1 MLFMPRMTSNLLA
14 AGVAALCLLSTPASR
29 AESAANK
36 HAGQVEAEFRGCETA
51 GWCRFWIDSPAS
63 LIRVRPDGV
72 PQGPETGATSIAV
85 RNRLNAL
92 LSNMIH
98 QAKHIVLHDLHE
110 LDDGTFAAA
119 VLVTGVDIASD
130 PILVEL
136 REKASGT
143 TR

>member
-1 MLFMPRMTSNLLA
+1 MLFTPRMTSNLLA
-14 AGVAALCLLSTPASR
+14 AGAAALCLMLAPASR
-29 AESAANK
+29 AESAASK

-98 QAKHIVLHDLHE
+98 QAKHIVLHDLRE
-110 LDDGTFAAA
+110 LDDGTFTAT
-119 VLVTGVDIASD
+119 VTVTGVNLATD
-130 PILVEL
+130 PVLVEL
-136 REKASGT
+136 RGKANET
-143 TR
+143 AR

>member
-1 MLFMPRMTSNLLA
+1 
-14 AGVAALCLLSTPASR
+14 
-29 AESAANK
+29 
-36 HAGQVEAEFRGCETA
+36 
-51 GWCRFWIDSPAS
+51 
-63 LIRVRPDGV
+63 
-72 PQGPETGATSIAV
+72 V

-92 LSNMIH
+92 LANMIH